1 VAFTRSLPAEYQAH
15 VTELGLEGVVEEVG
29 YLARPEFAAL
39 LQNADLLL
47 AINYDGFST
56 LIPGKIYEYWA
67 VGGPPIM
74 LLSQPGAAEQLL
86 ARYQLGVTLDP
97 RDSDEIAAVILDYY
111 RQRQAGQP
119 VRISRDGIQDFDRS
133 ALADKLAAMLDSV
146 LTARAR

>member
-1 VAFTRSLPAEYQAH
+1 
-15 VTELGLEGVVEEVG
+15 
-29 YLARPEFAAL
+29 
-39 LQNADLLL
+39 
-47 AINYDGFST
+47 
-56 LIPGKIYEYWA
+56 
-67 VGGPPIM
+67 
-74 LLSQPGAAEQLL
+74 
-86 ARYQLGVTLDP
+86 VTLDP